1 MAKRQVLRDEIQEM
15 ILSRLLE
22 SKWSPGSRVSIDGLA
37 RELGVSPTP
46 VREAMVG
53 LERSGLVEYAALRG
67 YVVAPPLNEEQI
79 VDIIDAR
86 TILETAALSR
96 AFEHWD
102 DFAPELE
109 KAHEEHGKVIERIRA
124 SEQVDFELIRQHFAA
139 DIAFHHVIFAHT
151 HNEYLSSM
159 VDQLSPHM
167 HRMRQTWAGG
177 EELLDAED
185 AYAEHAVIVSKVLQH
200 NHDGALEAMRS
211 HLSAVRERSLSDEDR
226 PDA

>member
-96 AFEHWD
+96 AFDHWED
-102 DFAPELE
+102 LAPELE
-109 KAHEEHGKVIERIRA
+109 KAHQEHRRVIEKIRA
-124 SEQVDFELIRQHFAA
+124 TEHVNFELLRQYFAA
-139 DIAFHHVIFAHT
+139 DLAFHQVIFKHT

-177 EELLDAED
+177 EELLDSED
-185 AYAEHAVIVSKVLQH
+185 AYAEHAQIVGKVLQR
-200 NHDGALEAMRS
+200 NHDGALDAMRT
-211 HLSAVRERSLSDEDR
+211 HLAAVRERSLSDEDR
-226 PDA
+226 PGA